1 MKFWKFCIAAGGLLA
16 GLQGTLHAQLLIGQ
30 TVGVTGSAAA
40 TVKESMGGAQLY
52 FDAVNARGG
61 VNGQKIE
68 VLTLDDKFDPK
79 LTLANARTLINDKGV
94 LALFMTRGTPHTVGI
109 LPLLDESGVSPAITP
124 AGSVHSSVVGRPESP
139 EFFQ

>member
-52 FDAVNARGG
+52 FYAV
-61 VNGQKIE
+61 K
-68 VLTLDDKFDPK
+68 
-79 LTLANARTLINDKGV
+79 RTHLPTF
-94 LALFMTRGTPHTVGI
+94 LF
-109 LPLLDESGVSPAITP
+109 E
-124 AGSVHSSVVGRPESP
+124 HSS
-139 EFFQ
+139 